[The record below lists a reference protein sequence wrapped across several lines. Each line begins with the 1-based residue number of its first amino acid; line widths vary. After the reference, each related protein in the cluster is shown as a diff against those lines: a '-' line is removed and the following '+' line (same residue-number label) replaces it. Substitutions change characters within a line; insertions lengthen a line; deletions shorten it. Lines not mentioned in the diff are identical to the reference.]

1 MLIISAYINK
11 IDFKSF
17 INLILDKIMLFKFL
31 FKKKKKKLQEQSEQK
46 IDMNNW
52 MNLTKE
58 ERLEIDFNEKNTIMK
73 RKKALLKSIREEY
86 IKIKNKK

>member
-1 MLIISAYINK
+1 
-11 IDFKSF
+11 
-17 INLILDKIMLFKFL
+17 MLFKFL

-46 IDMNNW
+46 FDMNNW

-58 ERLEIDFNEKNTIMK
+58 KRLEIDFNEKNTIMRK
-73 RKKALLKSIREEY
+73 KKALIKSIREEY